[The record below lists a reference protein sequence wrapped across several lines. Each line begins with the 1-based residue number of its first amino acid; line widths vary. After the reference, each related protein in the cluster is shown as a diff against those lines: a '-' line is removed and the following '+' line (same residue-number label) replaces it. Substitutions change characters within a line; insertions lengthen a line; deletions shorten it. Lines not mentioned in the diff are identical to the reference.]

1 MVADEHRLVVERIG
15 ALGAKR
21 RRLAAAAA
29 AAIIGLAGDLLLVVV
44 VAAVVVGLV
53 VVADLEADLF
63 VGGERAVA
71 GQREPI
77 AMIENDRGQRVQVV
91 LVESHVESG
100 EKVERILVALASL
113 LLLLLPLLLLPASGG
128 HDGIV
133 AKVGVGE
140 LELANGQLADEE
152 LVAARVAVVLEVV
165 ERLGG
170 EDHKVD
176 LVELLAVVAV
186 HGHHRALERQLPLQL
201 ARPLVHAHDRAVRA
215 RREVIERIVALIAAA
230 AAGAAGRRLFGL
242 SDARVHAGLYGLCGV
257 VVVGEIE
264 DLLARVHVEHADD
277 VLGAADV
284 DDVLVGQRDLCGERL
299 GGERVEL
306 VAVAVVDGQPLVLLV
321 AREQVAV
328 GGLGGRGRHQLGY
341 RVRILLEA
349 VAAIR
354 EYVQA
359 AVDGIDDKIRTAQH
373 TNENKLC
380 QLQKLR
386 R

>member
-21 RRLAAAAA
+21 RRLAATAAA
-29 AAIIGLAGDLLLVVV
+29 DIIGLAGDLLLVVV

-53 VVADLEADLF
+53 VVVAYLEADLF
-63 VGGERAVA
+63 VGGERAGA

-77 AMIENDRGQRVQVV
+77 AMIEYDRGQRVQVV

-113 LLLLLPLLLLPASGG
+113 LLLLLFLLPASGG